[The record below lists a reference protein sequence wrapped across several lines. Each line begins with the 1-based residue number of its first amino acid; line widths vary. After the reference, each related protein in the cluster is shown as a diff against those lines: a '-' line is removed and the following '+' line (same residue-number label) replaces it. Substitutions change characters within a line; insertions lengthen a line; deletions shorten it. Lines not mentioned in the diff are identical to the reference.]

1 MKKISIYSFVILLS
15 FTFNSCKSDVKK
27 EEKSGETKSGM
38 NESTWL
44 EAMKEIDNKIAISD
58 AVANSLYYSKETGE
72 SEKLVAYLSQDNRI
86 LKVEETFSGKP
97 GEDLGS
103 VTYYLNQ
110 TKPLVT
116 IEKFED
122 RKNPNEIKFVER
134 VSYYNDKGEVTHT
147 KEKRV
152 NYEEELIGL
161 EYQTVDLV
169 SVSTDKIFE
178 ILNQKGEYQT
188 TFQGLVETETAN
200 YLIVGEPKENGYT
213 SALKI
218 EFVDNFIKEIYKS
231 PKQYLNKKLR
241 VTFQVSRMQ
250 GNFEYQVYTGG
261 SWD

>member
-1 MKKISIYSFVILLS
+1 MFVILLS
-15 FTFNSCKSDVKK
+15 FTFNSCKNDVKQ

-38 NESTWL
+38 NESAWV
-44 EAMKEIDNKIAISD
+44 EAMKKIDDKVKISD

-72 SEKLVAYLSQDNRI
+72 SEKLVAYLSQDNQI
-86 LKVEETFSGKP
+86 LKVEESFSGKP
-97 GEDLGS
+97 EENIGK

-122 RKNPNEIKFVER
+122 KSNPNELKFVER
-134 VSYYNDKGEVTHT
+134 VSYYNDNGEVKHT

-152 NYEEELIGL
+152 NYEEELANV

-169 SVSTDKIFE
+169 SVSTDKIFK
-178 ILNQKGEYQT
+178 ILNQKDEYQT

-200 YLIVGEPKENGYT
+200 YLIVGEPKEDGFT

-218 EFVDNFIKEIYKS
+218 EFVDHFIKEIYKT
-231 PKQYLNKKLR
+231 PKQYLNKKIR
-241 VTFQVSRMQ
+241 VTFQVARLQ

-261 SWD
+261 SWE